1 MNFNCFSQTDTL
13 KNKVVL
19 GEDIARDV
27 VKDLV
32 RLDGC
37 EEKVLL
43 YEEKIDLIESRE
55 AVKDSV
61 IQLLTIKDSN
71 NQHIISL
78 KDEQLGLSKE
88 LIDDLKKEVR
98 RRKTEGIFLKIGSAI
113 AVITSA
119 ILIGLWH

>member
-1 MNFNCFSQTDTL
+1 MNFNCFSQIDTV

-27 VKDLV
+27 VKDLL

-43 YEEKIDLIESRE
+43 YEEKIELIESRE

-98 RRKTEGIFLKIGSAI
+98 RRKTEGLFLKIGSAI